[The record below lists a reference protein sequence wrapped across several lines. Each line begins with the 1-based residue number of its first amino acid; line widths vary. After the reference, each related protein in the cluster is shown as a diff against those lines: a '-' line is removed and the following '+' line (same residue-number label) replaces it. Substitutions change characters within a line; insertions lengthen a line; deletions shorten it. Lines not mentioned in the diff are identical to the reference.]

1 MERSRVTVT
10 ALIYGLLFSQ
20 REIYGAEI
28 EVSPGDNITLIC
40 DCPLTHGYNIAWIRN
55 CSHEHQPPL
64 IIDHLIMD
72 ETNFPRF
79 SFLKNSNM
87 NSFDLHITNI
97 TVSDLGLY
105 YCAEYKRQF
114 NGIMYTYHYG
124 NRTTRLSLAGKKN
137 FVTACSGPSSTVS
150 PSLVSDCFLCWTLLF
165 SVCPV
170 CVLFSSICVYCLCQ
184 KKTTDVGTDHKENMK
199 SRNALEG
206 GDDDEV
212 CYASLDVIT
221 RRPKRLKKKQPQN
234 SDFSTYAAV
243 RTDTVQNF

>member
-1 MERSRVTVT
+1 MKRYVF
-10 ALIYGLLFSQ
+10 INIFLFSQ

-40 DCPLTHGYNIAWIRN
+40 DRTLTHGYNIAWIRN
-55 CSHEHQPPL
+55 CSHEHQPSL

-124 NRTTRLSLAGKKN
+124 NRTTRLSLA
-137 FVTACSGPSSTVS
+137 VTSGSGPSSTVS

-170 CVLFSSICVYCLCQ
+170 CVLLSSICVYCLCQ
-184 KKTTDVGTDHKENMK
+184 KKTTGCENSAEMLTINVFK
-199 SRNALEG
+199 ADLVKHRCEMSKTGKLCLHS
-206 GDDDEV
+206 EV
-212 CYASLDVIT
+212 MY
-221 RRPKRLKKKQPQN
+221 RLLPSAHPYDKM
-234 SDFSTYAAV
+234 
-243 RTDTVQNF
+243 